1 MLQHIMEYEV
11 ITNTNF
17 EQIRKK
23 VSEAKESSKKVI
35 FQSNDDELNL
45 KIMEKLDIDVILI
58 NESGRKDFSKQRN
71 SGFNQVMSKLAKK
84 KKIALGINFDEIIH
98 SKGNEKAEII
108 ARIIQNINLAK
119 KDKLNVK
126 FISKNQN
133 IKDEYDIKALGLILG
148 MNTKMAQ
155 GCI

>member
-1 MLQHIMEYEV
+1 MEYEV

-84 KKIALGINFDEIIH
+84 KKITLGINFDEIIH

>member
-108 ARIIQNINLAK
+108 SRIIQNINLAK

-126 FISKNQN
+126 FISKNKN

-155 GCI
+155 DCV

>member
-1 MLQHIMEYEV
+1 MEYEV

-84 KKIALGINFDEIIH
+84 KKITLGVNLYEIIH

-108 ARIIQNINLAK
+108 SRIIQNINLAK

-126 FISKNQN
+126 FISKNQD

-155 GCI
+155 DCV

>member
-1 MLQHIMEYEV
+1 MEYEV

-58 NESGRKDFSKQRN
+58 NESGRKDFGKQRN

-84 KKIALGINFDEIIH
+84 KKITLGINFDEIIH